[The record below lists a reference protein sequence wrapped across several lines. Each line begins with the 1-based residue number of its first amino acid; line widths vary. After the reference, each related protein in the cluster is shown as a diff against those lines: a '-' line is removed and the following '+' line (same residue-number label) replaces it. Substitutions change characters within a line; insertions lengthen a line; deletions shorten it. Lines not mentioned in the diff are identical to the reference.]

1 MADRLYSSARCR
13 AQDTNCKVLAL
24 TTSDNGEDW
33 EWADDHL
40 YLDVS
45 QTPVGKPDPPVDA
58 SIEQLNAD
66 WECSIAEL
74 TRPVDATPDAR
85 AAAQASIQQLDR
97 INARIKRYAED
108 NSAPVNDLPPEL
120 DLVKGYDH
128 LSDHERQLLKDTL
141 LSEAAFFMKGK
152 YPKVIRTE
160 QPVRID
166 VGEARP
172 RTAGF
177 RTLNPIQRS
186 KHWST
191 NMLRSLSLE
200 T

>member
-13 AQDTNCKVLAL
+13 AQNTNCKVLAL
-24 TTSDNGEDW
+24 TTTNNGEDW

-58 SIEQLNAD
+58 SIEQLKAA
-66 WECSIAEL
+66 WKRSIAEL
-74 TRPVDATPDAR
+74 TQPVDETPDAR
-85 AAAQASIQQLDR
+85 AAVQASLKQLDR

-152 YPKVIRTE
+152 YSKVIRTE

-166 VGEARP
+166 VGAHSR
-172 RTAGF
+172 F
-177 RTLNPIQRS
+177 S
-186 KHWST
+186 
-191 NMLRSLSLE
+191 
-200 T
+200 